1 MRSSRPRK
9 RLLTVQLTETPPFR
23 DEGSRVVA
31 RRWHMM
37 ASQSE
42 EPAEDWCERYRPQT
56 ESELEGNDAARKR
69 IRSWLRLWT
78 RGTPDQRGLLLTGP
92 PGVGKTSIVRA
103 IANDLGWDVIELNAS
118 DARNAAAIRNSAT
131 SGATHYTF
139 GMDGSFSRDASQRT
153 LILLDEV
160 DHLQG
165 TFRATSEKRIDST
178 LAARRGAD
186 DAKNVLTGD
195 TGGKAELMRLLKV
208 AEQPVIMT
216 CNDEM
221 RLWGAGQ
228 YWRSAR
234 DRFNALASVIQFRR
248 ANDTAMRRIT
258 RRVLEGEGASADGVA
273 IDRLL
278 QSNPG
283 DLRALI
289 RDLQMIIES
298 GVENIDMAAV
308 ELQLARGLRD
318 QQIDLFPGL
327 EQLYRTNSAAESSR
341 IGRELEKT
349 PPELVAWVSWNNG
362 SVLPDGESR
371 ARAAKALTTAD
382 QALAVL
388 YENNAFRSWY
398 WAGDIAALSA
408 SVVSLAQPEGR
419 ISLSFPEFLRRGN
432 EPWRRTGL
440 IGTLAGCSGSSQ
452 QAAREE
458 LWPHLAAIH
467 DEGDGL
473 DENDFTLNIA
483 LGLDADS
490 HLLLHGLPTNRIAS
504 KRIAEAYT
512 EAQENPVDDVQ
523 EFEVP
528 EEDTADDDEPPA
540 GQQRL
545 DLF

>member
-1 MRSSRPRK
+1 
-9 RLLTVQLTETPPFR
+9 
-23 DEGSRVVA
+23 
-31 RRWHMM
+31 MM
-37 ASQSE
+37 ASESV
-42 EPAEDWCERYRPQT
+42 EPVADWCERYRPQT

-69 IRSWLRLWT
+69 IRSWLRSWT
-78 RGTPDQRGLLLTGP
+78 RGTPDHRGLLLTGP
-92 PGVGKTSIVRA
+92 PGVGKTSIVGA

-118 DARNAAAIRNSAT
+118 DARNAAAIRRVAT
-131 SGATHYTF
+131 AGATHFTF
-139 GMDGSFSRDASQRT
+139 GMDGSFSRDAGQRT
-153 LILLDEV
+153 IILLDEV

-165 TFRATSEKRIDST
+165 TFRATSEKRIGST
-178 LAARRGAD
+178 LAASRGDD

-195 TGGKAELMRLLKV
+195 TGGKAELMRLLKI

-221 RLWGAGQ
+221 RLWGSGHH
-228 YWRSAR
+228 WRPAR

-248 ANDTAMRRIT
+248 ATDSAMRRIAH
-258 RRVLEGEGASADGVA
+258 RVLDGEGAGADGVA
-273 IDRLL
+273 LDRLL

-298 GVENIDMAAV
+298 GVEHIDMAAV
-308 ELQLARGLRD
+308 ELQLARGSRD

-327 EQLYRTNSAAESSR
+327 EQLYRTGSAAESTR

-349 PPELVAWVSWNNG
+349 PPELVAWISWNNG

-371 ARAAKALTTAD
+371 ARAAEALTTAD

-398 WAGDIAALSA
+398 WAGVIAALSA
-408 SVVSLAQPEGR
+408 SVVSSAKPEGR

-432 EPWRRTGL
+432 EPWRRGGL
-440 IGTLAGCSGSSQ
+440 IETLAGCSGSSQ

-458 LWPHLAAIH
+458 LWPQLAAIH
-467 DEGDGL
+467 DVGDGL
-473 DENDFTLNIA
+473 DANDFSLNLA

-490 HLLLHGLPTNRIAS
+490 HLLLHGLPTNRVAS

-512 EAQENPVDDVQ
+512 EARENPVVELEDIDESV
-523 EFEVP
+523 
-528 EEDTADDDEPPA
+528 EESSDDDEPPA

-545 DLF
+545 DMF

>member
-1 MRSSRPRK
+1 
-9 RLLTVQLTETPPFR
+9 
-23 DEGSRVVA
+23 
-31 RRWHMM
+31 MM
-37 ASQSE
+37 ASQSDE
-42 EPAEDWCERYRPQT
+42 SPADWCERYRPQT
-56 ESELEGNDAARKR
+56 ESELQGNDAVRKR
-69 IRSWLRLWT
+69 IGSWLRLWQ
-78 RGTPDQRGLLLTGP
+78 RGTPDQRGMLLTGP

-118 DARNAAAIRNSAT
+118 DARNAAAIRRAAT
-131 SGATHYTF
+131 SGATHFTF
-139 GMDGSFSRDASQRT
+139 GMDGSFGREASRRT

-165 TFRATSEKRIDST
+165 TFRATSEKRIEST
-178 LAARRGAD
+178 LAVSRGD
-186 DAKNVLTGD
+186 DAKNALTGD

-208 AEQPVIMT
+208 AQQPVIMT

-234 DRFNALASVIQFRR
+234 DRFSALASVMQFRR
-248 ANDTAMRRIT
+248 ATDADMRRIAH
-258 RRVLEGEGASADGVA
+258 RVLDSEGVGSDGVA
-273 IDRLL
+273 LDRLL
-278 QSNPG
+278 KSNPG

-289 RDLQMIIES
+289 RDLQMIAES
-298 GVENIDMAAV
+298 GVAHIDMASV

-327 EQLYRTNSAAESSR
+327 EQLYRTNSAAESSS

-362 SVLPDGESR
+362 AVLPDGKAR
-371 ARAAKALTTAD
+371 ARAARGLTYADHALSS
-382 QALAVL
+382 L
-388 YENNAFRSWY
+388 YVNNAFRSWY

-408 SVVSLAQPEGR
+408 SVVSPSPIDGR
-419 ISLSFPEFLRRGN
+419 IFLSYPEFLRRGN

-440 IGTLAGCSGSSQ
+440 IETLAGCSGSSK

-458 LWPHLAAIH
+458 LWPQLAAVH

-473 DENDFTLNIA
+473 DANDFSLNIS

-490 HLLLHGLPTNRIAS
+490 HLLLHGLPTSRVAS
-504 KRIAEAYT
+504 KRIAEAYK
-512 EAQENPVDDVQ
+512 EAQEKPVADVV
-523 EFEVP
+523 ELETA
-528 EEDTADDDEPPA
+528 EEEASDDDEPPQ